1 VSDDTREMV
10 RIDAVLVVGG
20 SQTLIGAV
28 RETVAKLKRADL
40 VTCEMREAATRAAAL
55 RPFAIVMH
63 EELHAFDSTEFAA
76 LARDVGAELIV
87 VAGDPLKRDNARII
101 AERLSQAF
109 SQRRR
114 Q

>member
-1 VSDDTREMV
+1 MSDDTREMV

-20 SQTLIGAV
+20 SQALIGAV
-28 RETVAKLKRADL
+28 REVVVRIRRADL
-40 VTCEMREAATRAAAL
+40 VTCEMREAATRAASL
-55 RPFAIVMH
+55 RPFAIVMS

-87 VAGDPLKRDNARII
+87 VAGDPLHRDNAKSLDQ
-101 AERLSQAF
+101 RLAQAF